1 MFHKTATVA
10 VTGLLAVAATLAVAA
25 GAAQAAPSSPTE
37 TAPTQQV
44 GAAEADAH
52 DADLFGLV
60 TPKGDKK
67 AEKGKKEKGTDE
79 GAKEPTAADKE
90 AAAALN
96 SALRD
101 FLRPPHGGAEMG
113 PLGKTS
119 DEWLDLFLGP
129 QPGAE
134 STPKAKPIR

>member
-25 GAAQAAPSSPTE
+25 GAAGATPSPSTE
-37 TAPTQQV
+37 TAPSQQV
-44 GAAEADAH
+44 DAAGTDTH
-52 DADLFGLV
+52 DTDPLGIV

-67 AEKGKKEKGTDE
+67 GKKEKSAD
-79 GAKEPTAADKE
+79 AAPQEPTAADKE

-129 QPGAE
+129 QPGAQ
-134 STPKAKPIR
+134 STPKAKPAR

>member
-25 GAAQAAPSSPTE
+25 GAAHAAPSSSE

-44 GAAEADAH
+44 DATGS
-52 DADLFGLV
+52 DAQDTDLFGVV
-60 TPKGDKK
+60 TPKSDKK
-67 AEKGKKEKGTDE
+67 AEKGKKEKSAE
-79 GAKEPTAADKE
+79 EAPKEPTAADKE

>member
-1 MFHKTATVA
+1 M
-10 VTGLLAVAATLAVAA
+10 TGLLAVAATLAVAA
-25 GAAQAAPSSPTE
+25 GAANATSSSSGD
-37 TAPTQQV
+37 TAPTHQV
-44 GAAEADAH
+44 DTAGTDAH

-79 GAKEPTAADKE
+79 ATKEPTAADKE